1 MKTDLLFVMA
11 CILALTGPSYA
22 EKAQPEPAKASESTL
37 TVDQVVQN
45 TNRVSYYQGRDGK
58 AHVSML
64 IKDSQG
70 RERNRKFTILR
81 RDQEMPE
88 NDTTD
93 KNTGEQ
99 KFYLYFRRPADV
111 NKMVFLVWK
120 HIDKGDDR
128 WLYLPALDLVKR
140 IAAGD
145 ERTSF
150 VGSDFFYEDIS
161 GRNINDD
168 VHELVDTTDNYYIL
182 KNTPKEKGSVEFS
195 YFKMWI
201 HKETFLP
208 TITEYYDKQGEK
220 YRIYE
225 ALKVEKIDG
234 YHTVTQSRMKNLRTK
249 GETVLTYQSVKYN
262 IGLPENIFTERFL
275 RNPPKKYLR

>member
-1 MKTDLLFVMA
+1 MRRTILFAMV
-11 CILALTGPSYA
+11 CILALAGSSPA
-22 EKAQPEPAKASESTL
+22 EKAQPESTL
-37 TVDQVVQN
+37 TVDQIVQN
-45 TNRVSYYQGRDGK
+45 TNRASYYQGRDGS
-58 AHVSML
+58 ARVSMV

-70 RERNRKFTILR
+70 RERNRRFIILR
-81 RDQEMPE
+81 RDREIPE
-88 NDTTD
+88 DDTSD

-111 NKMVFLVWK
+111 NKMVFMVWK
-120 HIDKGDDR
+120 HIDQGDDR

-150 VGSDFFYEDIS
+150 VGSDFFYEDVS
-161 GRNINDD
+161 GRSINDD
-168 VHELVDTTDNYYIL
+168 VHELVETTDNYYVL
-182 KNTPKEKGSVEFS
+182 KNTPKKKESVEFS

-201 HKETFLP
+201 HKQTFIP
-208 TITEYYDKQGEK
+208 IKTEYYDKQGRK
-220 YRIYE
+220 YRVYE

-234 YHTVTQSRMKNLRTK
+234 YNTVTKSRMKNLNTK